1 MVKMINTGEVT
12 RAAHPNFAGMT
23 PDYGQSPSIKMRG
36 RLTDKNDKANQSDQL
51 NLTQGTYRS
60 PQPFKIDPKNKR
72 KIDPLEYR
80 GPNLSDCMYHTF
92 TSFKDG
98 RKNVSPRK

>member
-36 RLTDKNDKANQSDQL
+36 RLTDKNDKANQSAQL
-51 NLTQGTYRS
+51 NLT
-60 PQPFKIDPKNKR
+60 
-72 KIDPLEYR
+72 
-80 GPNLSDCMYHTF
+80 
-92 TSFKDG
+92 
-98 RKNVSPRK
+98 